1 MSGAHHSHDAA
12 HHDAAHADHGST
24 KSYLIGFA
32 LSVVLTLASFGVVMS
47 GLVPHDLMMPGII
60 VFGVAQL
67 VVQLVCFLHMGTSPS
82 QRSNLAIMLFT
93 LLILA
98 IVVVGSLWVLHNM
111 NVNMMHPTSHI
122 MPVE

>member
-1 MSGAHHSHDAA
+1 MAGAYHSHDAA
-12 HHDAAHADHGST
+12 HHEAAHADHGST

-47 GLVPHDLMMPGII
+47 GLVPQHLMMPGIV

-67 VVQLVCFLHMGTSPS
+67 LVQLVCFLHMGTSPS
-82 QRSNLAIMLFT
+82 QRGNLSIMLFT

-111 NVNMMHPTSHI
+111 NENMMHPTSQM